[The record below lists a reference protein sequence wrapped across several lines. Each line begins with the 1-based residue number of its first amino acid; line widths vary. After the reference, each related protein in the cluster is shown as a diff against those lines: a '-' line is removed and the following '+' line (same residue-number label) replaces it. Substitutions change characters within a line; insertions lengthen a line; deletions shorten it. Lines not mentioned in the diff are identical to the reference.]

1 LHPFI
6 YLKGGDYVLLRLINE
21 KLLAIAMQYHCKTDE
36 FRFVAAGRSELGR
49 DDSKHEQLASEY
61 MCTTETISQI
71 TRKFRE
77 NRDNFRKLAIE
88 KTRQH
93 YKEKGI
99 QVSAGSVRAYLMRRR
114 RKYGNFD
121 FQSVEQSLKA
131 HEERFEVALRKFQ
144 GDLLMSQMLQDII
157 SRAIEWIAVQ
167 DFQSAVE
174 ASKVACALETINDE
188 LDGLDQLDPRPV
200 DPIGTAPPDIHEI
213 VSPVFKHRELWIPD
227 SIWCNLNNGRQPR

>member
-1 LHPFI
+1 
-6 YLKGGDYVLLRLINE
+6 
-21 KLLAIAMQYHCKTDE
+21 
-36 FRFVAAGRSELGR
+36 
-49 DDSKHEQLASEY
+49 
-61 MCTTETISQI
+61 
-71 TRKFRE
+71 
-77 NRDNFRKLAIE
+77 
-88 KTRQH
+88 
-93 YKEKGI
+93 
-99 QVSAGSVRAYLMRRR
+99 MRRR

-188 LDGLDQLDPRPV
+188 WSKLDPRPV
-200 DPIGTAPPDIHEI
+200 DQIGTSPPDFHEI